1 MWIYLTNTH
10 LGSHSTLLSHH
21 LLDQKQDGNSNRKN
35 IYQRSSNVFFSQ
47 MLEDAKGLFI
57 NRKKKMDK

>member
-1 MWIYLTNTH
+1 M
-10 LGSHSTLLSHH
+10 G
-21 LLDQKQDGNSNRKN
+21 KN

-47 MLEDAKGLFI
+47 MLEDAKGVFG